1 MVWVDSAT
9 AASLTPARRYASSA
23 DTSGRYYSDDDGATW
38 DWEQF
43 STGGDADAGIGG
55 SSPGYYATGDAD
67 MGYGGA
73 GGGYSAP
80 ARQYAPSADPNGQ
93 YYSDDGGQTW
103 QWEDFPQPQVT
114 AGLGAAPGY
123 NYPAQQQ
130 PSYQPPIDYG
140 QVQPGDADMG
150 IGGSV
155 AQMPGFDFAQAYPSY
170 GDADQDIGGSVANM
184 PGYGYG
190 DPEVAQWQG
199 NPQWQQP
206 SEFDVPLFDP
216 RQQALDEILNP
227 NDPYAEERPGGGFLG
242 AAGRTMDRVSYPF
255 DYMGEVGGSV
265 MDAQFAAL
273 DQTRH
278 GDPWGANKTSLGG
291 FREAGGDIINP
302 NEAVREFRDRPLY
315 QQVGYGAV
323 FDPTMLL
330 GGAGAA
336 PDVLRAARQ
345 APDALRPVMRGLGN
359 VGESFTSGRLAGEL
373 GGGSFG
379 GADDAAR
386 RAAEE
391 AFNREIVQPGAE
403 AFQRVAD
410 ENAGVRFTP
419 ENEARLG
426 DESPDVTAAKRAL
439 IDALDKE
446 ANIRKVGT
454 AAREIHEGRV
464 AQAGGIR
471 GQLDEGLAEGLSG
484 QALVDKARSGAAVG
498 TLRRTFADAPELTP
512 EVRTALLDD
521 VVRQFQAEE
530 ISPFDFLRGSK
541 ALGKV
546 LDGDMNLLPSEA
558 KVLREILGDE
568 VVDRIIRAKNADPN
582 ALTRAQEARLAA
594 QNTAREETLL
604 ARAEKAA
611 GEAEARATRAA
622 GTAQETLDRAAFR
635 DKWRTISKRNDAEE
649 IRTLLADRFM
659 TPEERSI
666 AIKAVTAATE
676 RAQKAA
682 SVATEAVWKRA
693 AKADPEAETLR
704 REAIA
709 EISKKVDDPKLRDQM
724 ERTIA
729 VWTDQNRVRLD
740 GIKSSMPE
748 IVNTITG
755 SIRAGVTGQL
765 KDSWLTAAAYRKAD
779 LVNALEAQGLETEF
793 AKKVANAMFDREL
806 KLKYPKGVPDD
817 IAKQVQQ
824 TKGLPYGEP
833 EGFSKLGGIS
843 QDMKNSAFGIDFGI
857 MGQQVLHAFRYGG
870 PNIMAGAVNELLAA
884 VHLPSVRVFGNN
896 LPREIE
902 MLLDGVNVGA
912 PTGISDFSRQSSML
926 SWLGK
931 PGKAL
936 DQKVYLPVADKI
948 TDLQFRGVLGTVRR
962 WNYEGNLMISKL
974 AGADITNARVR
985 ANAGDYAN
993 ANTSYGRLAV
1003 NTARREAERGAILTP
1018 SMTRAQINQI
1028 LQVSKLLSP
1037 TAPKEQRIL
1046 AAATIASWGAS
1057 TLVIGKLLHDYAG
1070 VGDFEWD
1077 PSKPGYGNI
1086 TLKNGYVINLYP
1098 QEQITKTL
1106 ARSARILTDL
1116 NDSDWTAL
1124 AKEWGKL
1131 GMGRS
1136 SPPLQVAEK
1145 SAGFGYQPER
1155 GYAFGD
1161 YGEGM
1166 TPIQR
1171 IMSQLPL
1178 PVGVSNYYHGGDLA
1192 TTGAGLTGL
1201 QAYKESDYVAFNR
1214 DITQWAK
1221 ENNVRDDQG
1230 KLITSWGD
1238 LDKGQKQAAEKAG
1251 LKAPEY
1257 SGPSDPVVDVAFK
1270 NYNAT
1275 KDEAAGTL
1283 RKAIDS
1289 GAKGKKLRDA
1299 IGEFKDTVRIAG
1311 NTALRDAPEATPDSK
1326 RDAYGAMYWSAQA
1339 PEKADGTPDFDAMNA
1354 ERARILAEAQ
1364 AAGVDPAYITG
1375 KGENTYRGLRYTDP
1389 VIREAIFKLEDDR
1402 EIIEE
1407 SGYWEL
1413 QDDFWHKLN
1422 ATGAVPNYIPSSGY
1436 YEWKAAQQAAF
1447 EQRLINEAGMHPT
1460 KAKTEAA
1467 EHYASKAYNPEVYA
1481 ITTKF
1486 DDMYKE
1492 QVLYPWA
1499 DTHRDAFLKLVE
1511 WDYKNPDEALERLLD
1526 EILAGAQ

>member
-1 MVWVDSAT
+1 MVWIDSDFAAT
-9 AASLTPARRYASSA
+9 LTPA
-23 DTSGRYYSDDDGATW
+23 
-38 DWEQF
+38 
-43 STGGDADAGIGG
+43 
-55 SSPGYYATGDAD
+55 PTGDAD
-67 MGYGGA
+67 MGYGGGNGGY
-73 GGGYSAP
+73 GGGSTYGPAQPP

-93 YYSDDGGQTW
+93 YYSDDGGTTW
-103 QWEDFPQPQVT
+103 QWEDFPQPQGVT
-114 AGLGAAPGY
+114 AGLGTGAGYSNPGY
-123 NYPAQQQ
+123 AQ
-130 PSYQPPIDYG
+130 PYVDYS

-155 AQMPGFDFAQAYPSY
+155 AQMPGFDFAQTYPDQGTTNLEQFTGVQY
-170 GDADQDIGGSVANM
+170 GAGADW
-184 PGYGYG
+184 PGYLQTQQDYG
-190 DPEVAQWQG
+190 NIPYEVAQDPSVTNAWANNPYLHPEGMDFASGLLEVAQEMTPQVWGDDSAYGGRSFLAGQG
-199 NPQWQQP
+199 YMTGGPGQAPIYAPRENSMGSVYGRAWEGLNRSLLPEEWTNALPWGVEQAAESVVSP
-206 SEFDVPLFDP
+206 IGLASIGTGGLGGLATGGLRGALTGAARGGLSEFGAGFGATAAQEGAD
-216 RQQALDEILNP
+216 ALGIDN
-227 NDPYAEERPGGGFLG
+227 PYANLGLALAGGVLGG
-242 AAGRTMDRVSYPF
+242 AAGF
-255 DYMGEVGGSV
+255 
-265 MDAQFAAL
+265 
-273 DQTRH
+273 
-278 GDPWGANKTSLGG
+278 K
-291 FREAGGDIINP
+291 
-302 NEAVREFRDRPLY
+302 
-315 QQVGYGAV
+315 
-323 FDPTMLL
+323 
-330 GGAGAA
+330 A
-336 PDVLRAARQ
+336 PDVP
-345 APDALRPVMRGLGN
+345 APTMRGLGN
-359 VGESFTSGRLAGEL
+359 YGSDVASGLGRAAPSPYSFEDIVRPVREEIPIPTI
-373 GGGSFG
+373 G
-379 GADDAAR
+379 GA
-386 RAAEE
+386 
-391 AFNREIVQPGAE
+391 
-403 AFQRVAD
+403 AD
-410 ENAGVRFTP
+410 ELP
-419 ENEARLG
+419 E
-426 DESPDVTAAKRAL
+426 VTAAKRAL

-471 GQLDEGLAEGLSG
+471 GQLDEGLAAGLSG
-484 QALVDKARSGAAVG
+484 QELVDKARGGAAVG
-498 TLRRTFADAPELTP
+498 TLRKTFADAPELTP
-512 EVRTALLDD
+512 EVRTALMDD
-521 VVRQFQAEE
+521 VTRQFQAEE

-558 KVLREILGDE
+558 KVLRQILGDE
-568 VVDRIIRAKNADPN
+568 VVDRIISARNVDPN

-594 QNTAREETLL
+594 QNTAREETVL

-611 GEAEARATRAA
+611 AQAEARATRAV